1 MIWKEISG
9 YEGLYEVSDTGLVR
23 SLKFGKKRIL
33 SAGKQRKGYLAVQLY
48 KDGICKNLLIHRLVA
63 SAFIPNPQNL
73 DTVNHKNEDK
83 HNNNISNLE
92 WMTLTDNQ
100 NYGTRNKRIAEARSK
115 QVQQLDK
122 STGEL
127 LATFPSIIE
136 AERQTGIA
144 QQSICACCH
153 GKRKRKT
160 AGGYRWSYA

>member
-9 YEGLYEVSDTGLVR
+9 YDGLYEVSDTGLVR
-23 SLKFGKKRIL
+23 SLKFGKTRIL
-33 SAGKQRKGYLAVQLY
+33 KPRKHRDGYLFVRLC
-48 KDGICKNLLIHRLVA
+48 KDGKVRQMLVHRLVA
-63 SAFIPNPQNL
+63 LAFIPNPQNL

-122 STGEL
+122 KTGEL
-127 LATFPSIIE
+127 LATFPSIQE

-144 QQSICACCH
+144 GSNICSCCR
-153 GKRKRKT
+153 GKLKS
-160 AGGYRWSYA
+160 AGGCRWRYE